1 MTQIRDRLANLEKS
15 KLICET
21 KKLLLNLFDDFLK
34 VIRLVRRIFG
44 RNRLK
49 IDFSKRPSTRSKSKS
64 LKVHFQEADEG
75 NASF

>member
-1 MTQIRDRLANLEKS
+1 MMTQIRDRLANLEKS

-34 VIRLVRRIFG
+34 VIRLVRRVFG

-49 IDFSKRPSTRSKSKS
+49 IDFSKSPFTRSKS
-64 LKVHFQEADEG
+64 
-75 NASF
+75 